1 MKQARAKNMEAVM
14 EQQIKQKYRYKDNEE
29 FAGAI
34 QRNKYV
40 MALKRDNKSWRL
52 AQILEIRYKLE
63 PNSDEE
69 PEDEDET
76 QADRNSEEEK
86 KE

>member
-34 QRNKYV
+34 QRNKHV
-40 MALKRDNKSWRL
+40 LALERDNETWRL
-52 AQILEIRYKLE
+52 A
-63 PNSDEE
+63 
-69 PEDEDET
+69 
-76 QADRNSEEEK
+76 
-86 KE
+86 